1 MKKLFA
7 IMLALMLVLTMGS
20 ALAQEEPTYS
30 DASTVT
36 VTKKY
41 VLVGAGS
48 SPAETFTLEQVGDG
62 SVVEGEATSAP
73 DLGTITGA
81 SFDAGAATTAG
92 AEAGITINLPEYDHV
107 GIYEY
112 TLQEVAG
119 TNAGVAYY
127 GETIKLVVTVIN
139 DTDGNIRVAAVHTE
153 SEGGEKSD
161 TFINTYS
168 AGKLEI
174 KKNVKGNLGD
184 TNKYFKFTVTLRGE
198 EGKTY
203 ASSYAVSGGSWTEGT
218 ADMPANPTSVVV
230 KPGEDTEYTFYLKH
244 EDTITIAN
252 LPYGVTYTVV
262 EADYTA
268 DGYETTGEVESPTAI
283 NSAATTVTVT
293 NTNDNADID
302 TGITTDNLPYIV
314 LMGIVVLAGVAMI
327 AKRRM
332 AHND

>member
-20 ALAQEEPTYS
+20 ALAEEYE
-30 DASTVT
+30 DQQTVT
-36 VTKKY
+36 VTKRY
-41 VLVGAGS
+41 ELIGDGS
-48 SPAETFTLEQVGDG
+48 SPEETFTLVQVG
-62 SVVEGEATSAP
+62 SRVVEGEAETAP
-73 DLGTITGA
+73 ELGTITGA
-81 SFDAGAATTAG
+81 YFAAGAATTAG

-119 TNAGVAYY
+119 KNAGVAYY
-127 GETIKLVVTVIN
+127 GKTIKLVVTVIN
-139 DTDGNIRVAAVHTE
+139 DPDGNIRVAAVHTE

-161 TFINTYS
+161 TFTNTYS

-174 KKNVKGNLGD
+174 TKEVEGNLGD

-203 ASSYAVSGGSWTEGT
+203 DSPYAVSGGSWTEGT
-218 ADMPANPTSVVV
+218 ADMPANPTSVEV
-230 KPGEDTEYTFYLKH
+230 KAGEDTAYTFYLKH
-244 EDTITIAN
+244 GDTITIAN

-283 NSAATTVTVT
+283 DSAAESVTVT